1 MIRYSHPSYSNFFT
15 TDNGGVYNSRT
26 GREIGNKPSK
36 NGYIRISIRP
46 RGENPI
52 SLLKHEF
59 IWEAFNNEETNK
71 YFRIIHIDGDK
82 LNNKPNNLK
91 RVFNESSN
99 PEGQNR
105 KIVATN
111 LATGDNKFFNSIYQA
126 SKALQIN
133 TGSIKLISDGKRKT
147 ATSKLNGN
155 KYSFKYANPNDLN
168 NVKIIK
174 DKIKNN
180 IEKGLYKI

>member
-1 MIRYSHPSYSNFFT
+1 MTKYFHPSYSRFFT

-26 GREIGNKPSK
+26 GKEIGNKPNK
-36 NGYIRISIRP
+36 NGFVRISIRP
-46 RGENPI
+46 RGSNPI

-82 LNNKPNNLK
+82 LNNTPNNLK

-99 PEGQNR
+99 PEGQSR

-111 LATGDNKFFNSIYQA
+111 LTTGDDKFFNSIYQA

-133 TGSIKLISDGKRKT
+133 AGSIKLIADGKRKT
-147 ATSKLNGN
+147 AKSKLNGN
-155 KYSFKYANPNDLN
+155 KYSFKYSNPNDLN
-168 NVKIIK
+168 IVKAIK
-174 DKIKNN
+174 DKIKKY